1 MFEKFEQR
9 DTSQNNEIIDFKLED
24 LMELVNLDER
34 WTYKGSTT
42 TPPCEQFVYW
52 NVLSTVYPIKKKHL
66 ELIKIWI

>member
-1 MFEKFEQR
+1 
-9 DTSQNNEIIDFKLED
+9 
-24 LMELVNLDER
+24 MELINLDER